1 MCSKKTIGGARGQM
15 EGQRDSTRSKGT
27 IEGTSYNTRSKG
39 TIRRAIRR
47 YE

>member
-27 IEGTSYNTRSKG
+27 IEGAKLQYKEQGNNTKSNKK
-39 TIRRAIRR
+39 I
-47 YE
+47 